1 MGQPSKVK
9 RTVWLDP
16 RVVAFLEFE
25 AGRRKE
31 SVSSVVNKA
40 LMGRLIYGWVLLAIF
55 AAAVFAIGVKIGIDI
70 EASSKQ
76 LLG

>member
-1 MGQPSKVK
+1 MGLPPKVK

-16 RVVAFLEFE
+16 RVVSFLEFE

-55 AAAVFAIGVKIGIDI
+55 AVAVLAIGVKIGIDI
-70 EASSKQ
+70 EASKHV
-76 LLG
+76 LG

>member
-1 MGQPSKVK
+1 MGLPSKIK

-55 AAAVFAIGVKIGIDI
+55 GVAVLTIGIKVGIDI
-70 EASSKQ
+70 EASKHV
-76 LLG
+76 LG